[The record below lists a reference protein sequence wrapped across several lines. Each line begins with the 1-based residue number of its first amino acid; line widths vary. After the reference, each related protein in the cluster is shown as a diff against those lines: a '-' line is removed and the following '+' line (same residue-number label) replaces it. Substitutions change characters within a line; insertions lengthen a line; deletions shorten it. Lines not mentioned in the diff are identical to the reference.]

1 MILGNFPYLPFPKGQ
16 ARGEA
21 TDRNYKPTSMK
32 TDLVSYREEIIIVH
46 QKNQTSITNNH
57 EQPRKSLYP
66 SGEKVYSTEIF

>member
-21 TDRNYKPTSMK
+21 TDRNYKTTSMTTDRR

-46 QKNQTSITNNH
+46 QKNQTSITINH
-57 EQPRKSLYP
+57 E
-66 SGEKVYSTEIF
+66 